1 MFVLLKF
8 FPCEHKPLENE
19 SMSANALLSMGNLEG
34 LRCGFRGKAGI
45 GFRLGF
51 GGDRSLIVA
60 VNHLNC

>member
-8 FPCEHKPLENE
+8 FSCEHKPLENE

-51 GGDRSLIVA
+51 G
-60 VNHLNC
+60 